1 MPHLKPQY
9 KFLLSAFTEHPDYF
23 LNYVLDSE
31 NWVNLFF
38 GDTQKKFND
47 IIQEITRNHVELHE
61 LPNLNAQ
68 VVTAHENFAN
78 KQWQAISSK
87 NTSIFEFL
95 KRFVEDKMI
104 LRNGEFCFKINET
117 ALWHNI
123 TLQMGEDLFSTIL
136 LADTYIK
143 YGLEPTH
150 FQWNY
155 ILHSNFFALNNLLK
169 KEKINENHFHLFGSS
184 PHVDLSWLYL
194 MNNPENSK
202 NKLSN
207 FEKEFALKQWNIN
220 TNAAFKQTEL
230 YRLVKIAA
238 YIRLR
243 LFEKCCL
250 SKEWILKNILDDIKT
265 IRENGVIFS
274 FDSYDENKKNDKE
287 DKKDKMSENY
297 NMQQIIDVYK
307 YQSYYYVD
315 NYYAVDYAIYG
326 FDKKEN
332 ENIEIAGERHLYYCC
347 LKQIFNYKEKESVEL
362 QLLFYIYLLIKNK
375 FGCLFIQENNKYG
388 FDNFEKYQSGK
399 FDVIEDTIYAKL
411 AVKLAVK
418 YNMRENHIDK
428 LELRITPQKSKKL
441 LKKFIKNCDEFSG
454 LGNNK
459 NHFYVIH
466 FIKNKN
472 IDWEIKDKEARLP
485 ICREFKLRKKIEKEA
500 KIINLLRKNGEDVS
514 FRIFGIDAASH
525 EVDCRPEIFGQ
536 VFRYLSNSY
545 LNYPFLDYPLDKIYR
560 PQLRKT
566 YHAGE
571 DFYDIID
578 GLRAIDEAILFLQL
592 KHGDRIG
599 HGVALGIDPEKYY
612 KDRTIAMPLQNI
624 LDNCAWILYC
634 IKKFGMNI
642 STSFY
647 AQLISQF
654 NESFNKLYNNCSTT
668 EKMISP
674 DLNTYIEAW
683 KLRGDNPICYF
694 DEIKQETDVKE
705 IIKQHL
711 HHVTE
716 WEKYNFCYREK
727 YCNMNA
733 NIYSLYHKYHF
744 DFNFKE
750 VAKEPEELKID
761 GKYIKEYIALVK
773 QIQIIMKNL
782 VLNKGVAIES
792 NPSSNFLISKLD
804 NIMELPIFNMFPIDE
819 SENDFLRLNVS
830 VNTDDQGVFFTSLV
844 KEYTLLA
851 GALQNE
857 VDSNG
862 HRKYSDDKI
871 LNWIKHLIDNSKE
884 QCFMQNSAEDKFI
897 EDDKYSFLDNKNS

>member
-1 MPHLKPQY
+1 MPNLNPQY
-9 KFLLSAFTEHPDYF
+9 KFLLSAFTEHPDYL
-23 LNYVLDSE
+23 LNYIVDSE
-31 NWVNLFF
+31 NWVNLFL
-38 GDTQKKFND
+38 GDTQTKFND
-47 IIQEITRNHVELHE
+47 IIQKIIRNDVELHA
-61 LPNLNAQ
+61 LANLNCQ
-68 VVTAHENFAN
+68 GVTAWENFAN
-78 KQWQAISSK
+78 KQWKAISSD
-87 NTSIFEFL
+87 NISPFESL
-95 KRFVEDKMI
+95 KRFVDDKMI
-104 LRNGEFCFKINET
+104 LRNGEFYFKVNET
-117 ALWHNI
+117 ELWHNI
-123 TLQMGEDLFSTIL
+123 TLKMGEDLFSAVL

-143 YGLEPTH
+143 YGLEPKH

-155 ILHSNFFALNNLLK
+155 ILHSNFFALNSLLK
-169 KEKINENHFHLFGSS
+169 REKINENHFHLFGSS

-202 NKLSN
+202 KKLSG
-207 FEKEFALKQWNIN
+207 FEKGFALKQWNIN

-250 SKEWILKNILDDIKT
+250 AKEWHIIDILGDIKR
-265 IRENGVIFS
+265 IREDGFLISN
-274 FDSYDENKKNDKE
+274 
-287 DKKDKMSENY
+287 NY
-297 NMQQIIDVYK
+297 NKQQMIDVYK
-307 YQSYYYVD
+307 YQSHYYVD
-315 NYYAVDYAIYG
+315 DYYAVDYAIWN

-332 ENIEIAGERHLYYCC
+332 ENIEISGERHLYYRC

-362 QLLFYIYLLIKNK
+362 QLLFYLYLLIKNK
-375 FGCLFIQENNKYG
+375 FDCLFIQGNNKYG

-418 YNMRENHIDK
+418 YNMQENHIDK
-428 LELRITPQKSKKL
+428 LELRITPKKSKTL
-441 LKKFIKNCDEFSG
+441 LKKFIKNCDKFSEV
-454 LGNNK
+454 GNNK

-472 IDWEIKDKEARLP
+472 FDWGIKDKEARLP
-485 ICREFKLRKKIEKEA
+485 ICRESKLREKIGREA
-500 KIINLLRKNGEDVS
+500 KIINLLRKNGGDAS

-525 EVDCRPEIFGQ
+525 EVDCRPEVFGQ

-545 LNYPFLDYPLDKIYR
+545 LNYPFLGYPPDKIYR

-578 GLRAIDEAILFLQL
+578 GLRAIDEAMLFLQL

-599 HGVALGIDPEKYY
+599 HGVALGLDPEKYY
-612 KDRTIAMPLQNI
+612 KDRPIAMPLQNI

-634 IKKFGMNI
+634 IEKFGINI

-647 AQLISQF
+647 AQLISKF
-654 NESFNKLYNNCSTT
+654 NESFNKLYNNYATA
-668 EKMISP
+668 EKMISS

-683 KLRGDNPICYF
+683 KLRGDNPACYF
-694 DEIKQETDVKE
+694 DEIKRETDVKE
-705 IIKQHL
+705 ITKQHL
-711 HHVTE
+711 HPITE
-716 WEKYNFCYREK
+716 WGKYNFCYREK
-727 YCNMNA
+727 YCNINA

-744 DFNFKE
+744 DFNLKKA
-750 VAKEPEELKID
+750 AKEPEELKID
-761 GKYIKEYIALVK
+761 KKYIKEYIELVK

-782 VLNKGVAIES
+782 VLRKGVAVES

-804 NIMELPIFNMFPIDE
+804 NIAELPIFNIFPIDE

-851 GALQNE
+851 GTLQNE
-857 VDSNG
+857 INSNG

-884 QCFMQNSAEDKFI
+884 QCFMQNSAED
-897 EDDKYSFLDNKNS
+897 EVAEEDKYAFLYDKNSRDAKNRIRE